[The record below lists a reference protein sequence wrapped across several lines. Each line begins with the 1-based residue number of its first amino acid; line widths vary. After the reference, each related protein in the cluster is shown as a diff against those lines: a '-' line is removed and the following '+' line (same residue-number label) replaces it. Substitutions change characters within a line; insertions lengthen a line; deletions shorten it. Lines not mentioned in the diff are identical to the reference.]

1 MCSIKIR
8 ESTKTEEAMG
18 SRGKKKEQRRKR
30 VTRTR
35 ARVKEAR
42 CLGHKI

>member
-18 SRGKKKEQRRKR
+18 SRGKKK
-30 VTRTR
+30 RTK
-35 ARVKEAR
+35 KEE
-42 CLGHKI
+42 GDQNQG